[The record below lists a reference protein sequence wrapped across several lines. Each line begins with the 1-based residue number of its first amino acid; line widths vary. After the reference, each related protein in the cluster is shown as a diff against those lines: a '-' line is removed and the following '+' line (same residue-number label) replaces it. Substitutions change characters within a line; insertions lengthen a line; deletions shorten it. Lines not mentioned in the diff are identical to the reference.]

1 MNKQFEINLIGGTQ
15 GIAGPPGPKGEP
27 GINGFTPSIRIGTIT
42 KGENPDATLTGT
54 KEELVL
60 NLVLPKGDKGE
71 PGLQGIQGEQGIQ
84 GLQGP
89 IGPPGKDG
97 QDGKMTFEELTP
109 EQKLSLKGDKG
120 EPGQDGQPGL
130 QGPSGPQGIQ
140 GEPGYTPIK
149 GTDYYTEEDKTE
161 IKKYC
166 KDYIDENYLNK
177 LEGAY

>member
-1 MNKQFEINLIGGTQ
+1 MMNKQFEINLIGGTQ

-71 PGLQGIQGEQGIQ
+71 PG
-84 GLQGP
+84 
-89 IGPPGKDG
+89 
-97 QDGKMTFEELTP
+97 
-109 EQKLSLKGDKG
+109 
-120 EPGQDGQPGL
+120 QDGQPGL